1 MGHEMTVNDT
11 MVSYRKLP
19 WHGLGTVVD
28 EAFTSADA
36 IVLAGLDWEVE
47 LLPLSA
53 LQMIPEEVITP
64 AHLSDPWEGGATKT
78 TAYIPKYWSIEDKFA
93 TMAMDNNQIFGVVG
107 GQYTVVQNREAFA
120 FLDSLASDGEV
131 TYETA
136 GSMKDRAHIF
146 MCVKLPAGTKVAGEE
161 YDIYIVVSNFH
172 DGSGALRIDLTP
184 VRVVCKNT
192 QVAAFGQAIRTW
204 RLRHTTSIIDRLEE
218 ARNTLEL
225 TRNYNEE
232 FTQIMERL
240 ALEEITRSET
250 VSTLNKIWM
259 PKGDLQ
265 ISEVGASVLTNLE
278 LSDTIPEDHRHTKY
292 GLFNAA
298 TEFLDW
304 KQDFRSST
312 SVSRAEQQFGRIDKN
327 TKVKGDLL
335 AVLAGV

>member
-47 LLPLSA
+47 LLPLA
-53 LQMIPEEVITP
+53 ARQMVDDLPFERSGEIM
-64 AHLSDPWEGGATKT
+64 W
-78 TAYIPKYWSIEDKFA
+78 IPKYHPIEDKFA

-172 DGSGALRIDLTP
+172 DGSGALRIDVTP

-250 VSTLNKIWM
+250 VSTLNKIWV